1 MGARALFSATDADLS
16 GISEGAELFKS
27 DVIQKAHIEV
37 DENGTEATTAESG
50 LQETI
55 NFNMFNQFLE

>member
-1 MGARALFSATDADLS
+1 MFSATDADFG
-16 GISEGAELFKS
+16 GISEGAELFVS
-27 DVIQKAHIEV
+27 DGRDPESIHCIEV
-37 DENGTEATTAESG
+37 DEDGTEATAESG